1 MGARKRLMAERLK
14 EQRKNKAYAI
24 LRDLRMS
31 PRKVRLIADLIRGLE
46 VNEAL
51 NILKFSTKHA
61 SMPMEKLLVS
71 AIANWQ
77 SKNPDAEM
85 ADLYVKEVYVDQ
97 SRTLKRIQ
105 PAPHGRAHRI
115 RKRSSHVTIVVDTM
129 ENLKKD
135 NKKEENNNKK
145 EDK

>member
-1 MGARKRLMAERLK
+1 MGARKRIMAEKLK
-14 EQRKNKAYAI
+14 EQRKNKSYAI

-51 NILKFSTKHA
+51 NILKFSKRHA
-61 SMPMEKLLVS
+61 SLHLEKLLVS

-77 SKNPDAEM
+77 SKNPDKEM
-85 ADLYVKEVYVDQ
+85 NNLFVKEIYVNQ
-97 SRTLKRIQ
+97 ARMLKRIQ

-115 RKRSSHVTIVVDTM
+115 RKRSSHVTIVLDTL
-129 ENLKKD
+129 EK
-135 NKKEENNNKK
+135 ENNNLK

>member
-31 PRKVRLIADLIRGLE
+31 PRKVRLLADLIRGME

-51 NILKFSTKHA
+51 NVLRFNTKHA
-61 SMPMEKLLVS
+61 SIPMEKLLVS

-77 SKNPDAEM
+77 SKNPDADM
-85 ADLYVKEVYVDQ
+85 TGLYVKEIFVDQ

-115 RKRSSHVTIVVDTM
+115 RKRSSHVTIVVDALNKET
-129 ENLKKD
+129 EN
-135 NKKEENNNKK
+135 KEINNKK

>member
-14 EQRKNKAYAI
+14 EERKNKAYAI

-31 PRKVRLIADLIRGLE
+31 PRKVRLLADLIRGME

-51 NILKFSTKHA
+51 NVLKFSTKHA
-61 SMPMEKLLVS
+61 SVPMEKLLVS

-77 SKNPDAEM
+77 SKNSE
-85 ADLYVKEVYVDQ
+85 ADMSGLYVKEIYVDQ
-97 SRTLKRIQ
+97 SSTLKRIQ

-115 RKRSSHVTIVVDTM
+115 RKRSSHITIVVDV
-129 ENLKKD
+129 KD
-135 NKKEENNNKK
+135 NNSENKENNKK

>member
-31 PRKVRLIADLIRGLE
+31 PRKVRLIADMIRGME

-51 NILKFSTKHA
+51 NVLKFSTRHA
-61 SMPMEKLLVS
+61 SVPFEKLLVS

-77 SKNPDAEM
+77 SKNPDAE
-85 ADLYVKEVYVDQ
+85 ATELYVKEVHVDQ
-97 SRTLKRIQ
+97 ARMLKRIQ

-115 RKRSSHVTIVVDTM
+115 RKRSSHVTIVVDTLQKQQ
-129 ENLKKD
+129 NT
-135 NKKEENNNKK
+135 NNQKEEK
-145 EDK
+145 

>member
-31 PRKVRLIADLIRGLE
+31 PRKVRLLADLIRGME

-51 NILKFSTKHA
+51 NVLRFSTKHA
-61 SMPMEKLLVS
+61 SIPMEKLLVS

-77 SKNPDAEM
+77 SKNPDADM
-85 ADLYVKEVYVDQ
+85 TGLYVKEIFVDQ

-115 RKRSSHVTIVVDTM
+115 RKRSSHVTIVVDTLNKET
-129 ENLKKD
+129 ENKET
-135 NKKEENNNKK
+135 NKN

>member
-31 PRKVRLIADLIRGLE
+31 PRKVRLLADLIRGME

-51 NILKFSTKHA
+51 NVLRFSTKHA
-61 SMPMEKLLVS
+61 SIPMEKLLVS

-77 SKNPDAEM
+77 SKNPDADM
-85 ADLYVKEVYVDQ
+85 TGLYVKEIFVDQ

-115 RKRSSHVTIVVDTM
+115 RKRSSHVTIVVDTLNKET
-129 ENLKKD
+129 EN
-135 NKKEENNNKK
+135 KETNKK